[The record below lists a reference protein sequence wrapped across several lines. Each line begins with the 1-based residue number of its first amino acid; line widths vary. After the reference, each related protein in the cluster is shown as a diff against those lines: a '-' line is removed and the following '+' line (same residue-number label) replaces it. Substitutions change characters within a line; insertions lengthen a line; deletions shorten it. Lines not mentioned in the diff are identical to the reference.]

1 MALLRL
7 LSLPARAPFLTL
19 LFCVAVVLGNH
30 WNLVQPL
37 FSNARGITPELFWS
51 LELIQVLTV
60 VVVCTMPSL
69 VMRQFSLLMAY
80 SRVMTLMVNLLV
92 VVTVGIYL
100 LFLNMLS
107 DLLVLASAVLL
118 ARLDLA
124 RIGISFRP
132 STSMLLMA
140 FIAFT
145 GIGLGHLLPNPA
157 QGWFAKN
164 LVST

>member
-7 LSLPARAPFLTL
+7 LSLPVRAPFLTL

-37 FSNARGITPELFWS
+37 FSNARGISSAMFWS
-51 LELIQVLTV
+51 LELLQVFAV
-60 VVVCTMPSL
+60 VVVCTIPSL

-80 SRVMTLMVNLLV
+80 SRFTTLMVNLLV
-92 VVTVGIYL
+92 VVTVGIYV
-100 LFLNMLS
+100 LFLNLLS

-118 ARLDLA
+118 ARLDIA
-124 RIGISFRP
+124 RIGISLRP
-132 STSMLLMA
+132 STSVLLMA
-140 FIAFT
+140 FIVFT
-145 GIGLGHLLPNPA
+145 GIGLGHLLPNPV

-164 LVST
+164 LVSA

>member
-1 MALLRL
+1 M
-7 LSLPARAPFLTL
+7 
-19 LFCVAVVLGNH
+19 
-30 WNLVQPL
+30 
-37 FSNARGITPELFWS
+37 
-51 LELIQVLTV
+51 
-60 VVVCTMPSL
+60 
-69 VMRQFSLLMAY
+69 
-80 SRVMTLMVNLLV
+80 
-92 VVTVGIYL
+92 VTVGIYV

-132 STSMLLMA
+132 STSMFLMA
-140 FIAFT
+140 FIVFT

-164 LVST
+164 LVPT

>member
-7 LSLPARAPFLTL
+7 LSLPVRAPFLTL

-37 FSNARGITPELFWS
+37 FSNARGISPAVFWS
-51 LELIQVLTV
+51 LELLQVLTV

-69 VMRQFSLLMAY
+69 V
-80 SRVMTLMVNLLV
+80 NLFV
-92 VVTVGIYL
+92 VVTVGIYV
-100 LFLNMLS
+100 LFLNLLS

-124 RIGISFRP
+124 RVGVSLKPF
-132 STSMLLMA
+132 TSVVMMA
-140 FIAFT
+140 VIVFA
-145 GIGLGHLLPNPA
+145 GIGLGHVLPNPV
-157 QGWFAKN
+157 QGWFTKN
-164 LVST
+164 LVAA

>member
-7 LSLPARAPFLTL
+7 LTLPVRAPFLTL
-19 LFCVAVVLGNH
+19 LFGVAVVLGNH
-30 WNLVQPL
+30 WKLVQPL
-37 FSNARGITPELFWS
+37 FSNARGISPEMFWS
-51 LELIQVLTV
+51 LEPLQVLTV
-60 VVVCTMPSL
+60 VLVCTMPSL

-100 LFLNMLS
+100 LFLNLLS

-124 RIGISFRP
+124 RIGISP
-132 STSMLLMA
+132 KPATSMLLMA
-140 FIAFT
+140 LIVFT
-145 GIGLGHLLPNPA
+145 GIGLGHLLPNPVE
-157 QGWFAKN
+157 GWFTKTLLSA
-164 LVST
+164 

>member
-7 LSLPARAPFLTL
+7 LSLPVRAPFLTL

-118 ARLDLA
+118 ARLDIA
-124 RIGISFRP
+124 RIGISLRP
-132 STSMLLMA
+132 STSVLLMA
-140 FIAFT
+140 IIVFT

>member
-7 LSLPARAPFLTL
+7 LSLPVRAPFLTL

-37 FSNARGITPELFWS
+37 FSNARGISPAVFWS
-51 LELIQVLTV
+51 LELLQVLTV

-80 SRVMTLMVNLLV
+80 SRFMTLMVNLFV
-92 VVTVGIYL
+92 VVTVGIYV
-100 LFLNMLS
+100 LFLNLLS

-124 RIGISFRP
+124 RVGVSLKPF
-132 STSMLLMA
+132 TSVVMMA
-140 FIAFT
+140 VIVFA
-145 GIGLGHLLPNPA
+145 GIGLGHVLPNPV
-157 QGWFAKN
+157 QGWFTKN
-164 LVST
+164 LVAA